1 VGVRLGR
8 AKGRQMPVIHE
19 AAFLGVRVL
28 RSARLVLSCVA
39 DVTLSRGGD
48 QGRVVPPTL
57 DSLRSYDSRDSLEN
71 RLESL
76 FGNPRILCGAES
88 LTVVYL

>member
-28 RSARLVLSCVA
+28 RSARPVLSCVA

-57 DSLRSYDSRDSLEN
+57 DSLRSSRPPTGAT
-71 RLESL
+71 RAR
-76 FGNPRILCGAES
+76 PAGAE
-88 LTVVYL
+88 LLPLPRA